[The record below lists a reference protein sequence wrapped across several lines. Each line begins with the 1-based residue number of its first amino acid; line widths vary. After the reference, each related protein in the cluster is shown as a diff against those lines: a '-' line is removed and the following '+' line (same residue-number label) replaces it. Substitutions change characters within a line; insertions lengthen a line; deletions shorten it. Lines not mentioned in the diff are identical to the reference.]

1 MGSLVLSEPRWWPGC
16 RNHLQ
21 EKLLQRHLLLEKLRQ
36 AREPHQQRELLQAK
50 LVQQR
55 QEEGEEQSQQ
65 LSRRTHQQ
73 RSHLRKKTLC
83 PAVSVGESLQRTG
96 LRHTRRSVQ
105 RPQART

>member
-16 RNHLQ
+16 RN
-21 EKLLQRHLLLEKLRQ
+21 LLLEKLRQ
-36 AREPHQQRELLQAK
+36 AREPRQQRELLQAK
-50 LVQQR
+50 VVQQR
-55 QEEGEEQSQQ
+55 QEEGEKQSQQ